1 MLDEPLPPRRERGVA
16 LNELVHEDLD
26 LYSAVDLEERIER
39 MQDEIARTRKALDR
53 KRAGRDAADA
63 FFSLPAQ

>member
-1 MLDEPLPPRRERGVA
+1 MIEEPAPPRSQRGA
-16 LNELVHEDLD
+16 TLNELVREDLE

-39 MQDEIARTRKALDR
+39 MQDEIARTRKALER

-63 FFSLPAQ
+63 IFSFRA